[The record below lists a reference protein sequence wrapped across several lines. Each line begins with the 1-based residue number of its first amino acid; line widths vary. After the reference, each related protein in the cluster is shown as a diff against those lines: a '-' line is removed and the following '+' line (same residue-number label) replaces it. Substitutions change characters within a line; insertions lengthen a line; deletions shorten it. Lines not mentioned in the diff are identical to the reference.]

1 MIRVTGKKFS
11 VTFLFFFQNKLDFI
25 IKECYNLLVMNS
37 HTYKLELIEVFEN
50 GNIATMLTDIDTAEY
65 REEHWKNESGNW
77 IWENGWGTNSWDS
90 GLYEVLNNNDEA
102 TDGMLNQLLEIGEL
116 EIQA

>member
-1 MIRVTGKKFS
+1 MK
-11 VTFLFFFQNKLDFI
+11 N
-25 IKECYNLLVMNS
+25 
-37 HTYKLELIEVFEN
+37 HTYKLELIGAFEN
-50 GNIATMLTDIDTAEY
+50 GNISTMLTDIDTAEY

-116 EIQA
+116 EFQAWVRYYACPYYRTP

>member
-1 MIRVTGKKFS
+1 MK
-11 VTFLFFFQNKLDFI
+11 N
-25 IKECYNLLVMNS
+25 

-65 REEHWKNESGNW
+65 REEHWKNESSNW

-102 TDGMLNQLLEIGEL
+102 TDGMLNRLLEIGEL
-116 EIQA
+116 EFQA